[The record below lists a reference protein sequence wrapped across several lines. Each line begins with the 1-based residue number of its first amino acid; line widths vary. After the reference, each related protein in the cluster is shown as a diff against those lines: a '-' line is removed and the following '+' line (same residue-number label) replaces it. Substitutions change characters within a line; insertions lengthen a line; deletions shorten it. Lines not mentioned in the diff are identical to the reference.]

1 MMIHPSFNR
10 RGFTLYLAFLVTTVL
25 FLLVLGSSQVA
36 RASLDL
42 GRSSLLETIAFHAAD
57 GGLERGLAKIAISFK
72 PDSFTYEVPF
82 EGSRKALVRVDIKKS
97 SSGLDLTAEATISE
111 GAKPIAR
118 KVLAR
123 RGLQRTPGR
132 RSEGRFLE
140 ES

>member
-1 MMIHPSFNR
+1 MNLRRRFNH

-57 GGLERGLAKIAISFK
+57 GGLERGLAKISATGRPETFS
-72 PDSFTYEVPF
+72 YEIAF
-82 EGSRKALVRVDIKKS
+82 EGSRKALVRVDIRKAKS
-97 SSGLDLTAEATISE
+97 ALDLTAEASIIE
-111 GAKPIAR
+111 GSKLVAR
-118 KVLAR
+118 KALAR
-123 RGLQRTPGR
+123 RGIKRTPGH

>member
-1 MMIHPSFNR
+1 MNPLNAGQR

-57 GGLERGLAKIAISFK
+57 GGLERGMARIATSYK
-72 PDSFTYEVPF
+72 PDSFTYEIAF
-82 EGSRKALVRVDIKKS
+82 EGSRKALIRVEIRKAR
-97 SSGLDLTAEATISE
+97 SGLDLTSEATITE

-118 KVLAR
+118 KVLSR